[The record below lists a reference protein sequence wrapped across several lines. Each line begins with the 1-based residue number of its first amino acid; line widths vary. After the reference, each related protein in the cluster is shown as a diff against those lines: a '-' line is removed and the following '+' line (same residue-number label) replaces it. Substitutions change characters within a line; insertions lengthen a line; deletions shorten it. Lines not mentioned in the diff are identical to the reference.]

1 MIHRKSQIAS
11 WLATWAS
18 AGLLV
23 ACGGCGSS
31 STPEAAATLT
41 ATAASV
47 TLSGTAAKGLMAH
60 ADVGVFAV
68 NPDGSVAGTALAT
81 TTTDTLGR
89 YSLSFVGSNGQPVV
103 IRVSARADGSTTHA
117 DEVTGTAQPLPAGF
131 AMRSLV
137 TPSASGAVLANASIT
152 PFSEM
157 AVAAALRAS
166 GGITPA
172 NALQAITTLSKQL
185 GFNPI
190 NVAAKTLGTASG
202 SDEQMLAVM
211 LTLVSQLAQ
220 NGDLGCSGAPNPGAR
235 VQCVV
240 EALGAASRS
249 DSGRLGAGNA
259 LLPQQLGAALGAVLG
274 SPAVRQGVSAALLVK
289 LVASLAAAGIA
300 LPPLPSP

>member
-1 MIHRKSQIAS
+1 MIHRKSQIAA

-23 ACGGCGSS
+23 ACGGGGSS
-31 STPEAAATLT
+31 SAPEAAATLP

-60 ADVGVFAV
+60 ADVGVYAV

-157 AVAAALRAS
+157 AVAAAVRAS

-172 NALQAITTLSKQL
+172 NALQAITTLSNQL

-190 NVAAKTLGTASG
+190 NVAARTLGTASG
-202 SDEQMLAVM
+202 NDEQMLALM
-211 LTLVSQLAQ
+211 LTVVSQLAQ
-220 NGDLGCSGAPNPGAR
+220 NGDLGCSGAPNLGAK
-235 VQCVV
+235 VTCVV

-249 DSGRLGAGNA
+249 DSSQFGTGNA
-259 LLPQQLGAALGAVLG
+259 LLPQQLGAALGKVLN
-274 SPAVRQGVSAALLVK
+274 SPAVRQRVSAALLVR
-289 LVASLAAAGIA
+289 LVASLGAAGIV
-300 LPPLPSP
+300 LPPLLSP